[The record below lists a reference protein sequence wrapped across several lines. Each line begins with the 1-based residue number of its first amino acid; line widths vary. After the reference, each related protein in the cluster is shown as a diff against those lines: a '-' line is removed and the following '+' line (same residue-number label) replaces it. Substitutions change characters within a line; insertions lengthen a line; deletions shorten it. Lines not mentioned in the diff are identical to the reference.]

1 MFMFKV
7 NDYVVYGTTGV
18 CQVLDIVEEKDE
30 NNKNVQYYILQ
41 PVYNNT
47 MKIKTPVDND
57 KVLIRETI
65 TKDKVFSLIE
75 SMPEQET
82 IWIEDNRKRNEVYKA
97 ALRTGNCQEWI
108 KLIKT
113 LYLKKKEK
121 NALGKKLMKSDE
133 EIMKAAEKNLHEE
146 FAVVL
151 DITPE
156 EVLPFILKH
165 IS

>member
-1 MFMFKV
+1 MFKV

-18 CQVLDIVEEKDE
+18 CQVLDIVKEEDE
-30 NNKNVQYYILQ
+30 NNDEVQFYILQ

-47 MKIKTPVDND
+47 MKIKTPTDND
-57 KVLIRETI
+57 KVLMRKII
-65 TKDKVFSLIE
+65 TKDKVLSLIK
-75 SMPEQET
+75 SMPQQET
-82 IWIEDNRKRNEVYKA
+82 IWIDDYRKRNEAYKA
-97 ALRTGNCQEWI
+97 ALKTGNCQEWI

-121 NALGKKLMKSDE
+121 TALGKKLMKSDE

-156 EVLPFILKH
+156 EVIPFILEH